1 MAEIFKAHDYTVS
14 LSDLC
19 DYGNYVTLSITNVRM
34 MASVDFYKRDTFR
47 DIADKLERM
56 AHALREEHRVLCIE
70 AGIPDEEGSDA
81 FGGDYAS

>member
-34 MASVDFYKRDTFR
+34 RPLWTSINGTPS
-47 DIADKLERM
+47 
-56 AHALREEHRVLCIE
+56 
-70 AGIPDEEGSDA
+70 GT
-81 FGGDYAS
+81 

>member
-14 LSDLC
+14 LSDPYG
-19 DYGNYVTLSITNVRM
+19 DYAVFRIKNAAM
-34 MASVDFYKRDTFR
+34 SVCTEFSKRDTFS
-47 DIADKLERM
+47 DLAGKLEQM
-56 AHALREEHRVLCIE
+56 VHELNKEHRRRCIE